1 VYIIIQRPYRRI
13 SRVET
18 LEILQQMAMAR
29 FLGLGFLF
37 VFAVIAGQAMAA
49 PKKPIAVA
57 RREDIP
63 YIKCG
68 VCEQIVKQLDRQ
80 VTNKRNQIAP
90 KRLSEYQII
99 EVAENIC
106 NLKKEEGDWLLHLDI
121 VEVGDKLKLV
131 EQEQEGDCNAECK
144 TIERTCQEVIGY
156 HDTDIAEFLF
166 KSEPQSSSLLK
177 FLCNDLSKA
186 CLVKPPPVPK
196 DRTPGEPFVPK
207 SSKEAE
213 MEKIMRSMS
222 GMPGASNMKMY
233 SKDDLM
239 NMPNFGSNGEDEDD
253 EEDEDDDYTSS
264 RMRNTKRPLVSVESD
279 WKKSLLDRVQ
289 STFSNVKDRT
299 QHAVLGAKW
308 SLDRISDKIRK
319 WYKGRKSSSKPSKS
333 QKVEL

>member
-1 VYIIIQRPYRRI
+1 
-13 SRVET
+13 
-18 LEILQQMAMAR
+18 MAR
-29 FLGLGFLF
+29 FRGLGLIF
-37 VFAVIAGQAMAA
+37 VFAVLAGQSMAA

-80 VTNKRNQIAP
+80 VTNKRKQIAP

-99 EVAENIC
+99 ELAENIC
-106 NLKKEEGDWLLHLDI
+106 NLKKEEGDWLLYLDI
-121 VEVGDKLKLV
+121 VEDGDKLKLV

-156 HDTDIAEFLF
+156 HDTDVAEFLF
-166 KSEPQSSSLLK
+166 KSEPQSPALLK

-196 DRTPGEPFVPK
+196 DRAPGEPFVPK

-213 MEKIMRSMS
+213 MEKILRSMS
-222 GMPGASNMKMY
+222 DMPGASNMKMY

-239 NMPNFGSNGEDEDD
+239 NMPNFGSNEEDEDD
-253 EEDEDDDYTSS
+253 EDEDDDYTSS
-264 RMRNTKRPLVSVESD
+264 RMRNIKRSVVLKSD
-279 WKKSLLDRVQ
+279 WKKSLIDGAQ
-289 STFSNVKDRT
+289 STFANVKDLT
-299 QHAVLGAKW
+299 QHAVLGAKQ
-308 SLDRISDKIRK
+308 SLNRVSDKIRK
-319 WYKGRKSSSKPSKS
+319 WYKGRNSGSKPSKS
-333 QKVEL
+333 HKVEL

>member
-1 VYIIIQRPYRRI
+1 
-13 SRVET
+13 
-18 LEILQQMAMAR
+18 MAIFR
-29 FLGLGFLF
+29 GLGFLF
-37 VFAVIAGQAMAA
+37 VFAVLSGQAMGA

-80 VTNKRNQIAP
+80 VTSKRNQIAP
-90 KRLSEYQII
+90 KRLSEYEII

-121 VEVGDKLKLV
+121 VEDGDKLKLV
-131 EQEQEGDCNAECK
+131 EQEQEGDCNAECR

-156 HDTDIAEFLF
+156 HDTDVAEYLF
-166 KSEPQSSSLLK
+166 KSKAQSSALLK

-186 CLVKPPPVPK
+186 CSVKPPPVPK
-196 DRTPGEPFVPK
+196 DRVPGEPFVPK

-239 NMPNFGSNGEDEDD
+239 NMPNFGSNAEGEDD

-264 RMRNTKRPLVSVESD
+264 RTRNIKKPVVSVESD
-279 WKKSLLDRVQ
+279 WKKSLINGVQ
-289 STFSNVKDRT
+289 SSFAHIKDQT
-299 QHAVLGAKW
+299 QHAVIGAKR
-308 SLDRISDKIRK
+308 SLNGISNKIRK
-319 WYKGRKSSSKPSKS
+319 WYKGRKSGSKPSKS
-333 QKVEL
+333 EKVDL